1 MFVNNISC
9 EKTPLGYQETVD
21 RSQST
26 RHYHQRP
33 KLENSLASLREQI
46 SLVDYLHGDYFHTS
60 FAISSIDYY
69 KSPTHKG
76 SQKHIHTYLHT
87 HTHTEWS
94 DVAVLWTDGQIQR
107 WVDGEKDAT
116 LQNIKTEE
124 GGEMRREKNKK
135 WHCRDIFT

>member
-21 RSQST
+21 RSTST

-87 HTHTEWS
+87 HTQSGQMW
-94 DVAVLWTDGQIQR
+94 LYCGQTDR
-107 WVDGEKDAT
+107 FRDG
-116 LQNIKTEE
+116 
-124 GGEMRREKNKK
+124 
-135 WHCRDIFT
+135 

>member
-1 MFVNNISC
+1 MIVNNISY
-9 EKTPLGYQETVD
+9 EKSPLGYQETVD

-33 KLENSLASLREQI
+33 KMENSLASLREQI

-76 SQKHIHTYLHT
+76 SQKHIHTYPHT
-87 HTHTEWS
+87 HTVVRCGCTV
-94 DVAVLWTDGQIQR
+94 DRRTDSEMGR
-107 WVDGEKDAT
+107 WGKRCYT
-116 LQNIKTEE
+116 PKY
-124 GGEMRREKNKK
+124 KN
-135 WHCRDIFT
+135 